1 MRKWLQDPKIVAG
14 LGVFAICYM
23 VYTFLPEKRTSHKIS
38 LEETPAA
45 PSTAPQELQP
55 PIQSFA
61 EFDHSGRLDS
71 IAWKR
76 KANRDPFVS
85 ESRSG
90 EMAYWVLGKTAPV
103 IPKVK
108 GNREKRKV
116 YRLQAVAIG
125 PAGKLAMVNQ
135 VWYAEGEK
143 KNGLV
148 FKSIASDS
156 VVVIEN
162 GTKRVFRFSS
172 LR

>member
-1 MRKWLQDPKIVAG
+1 
-14 LGVFAICYM
+14 
-23 VYTFLPEKRTSHKIS
+23 
-38 LEETPAA
+38 
-45 PSTAPQELQP
+45 
-55 PIQSFA
+55 
-61 EFDHSGRLDS
+61 
-71 IAWKR
+71 
-76 KANRDPFVS
+76 
-85 ESRSG
+85 
-90 EMAYWVLGKTAPV
+90 V